1 MVFQFDV
8 VFNYLIVI
16 AVGFAVSGTVSSL
29 YQLVTSE
36 RADFTPASDTVVAL
50 FASLFMCMFTGPFI
64 IARKVWDRVVS
75 QERHIPLIAFLL
87 ALCSL
92 WSFYS
97 GVVFLHVSYVL
108 M

>member
-1 MVFQFDV
+1 MVSQFGV

-16 AVGFAVSGTVSSL
+16 AVGFAVSGTVSSF

-36 RADFTPASDTVVAL
+36 RADFAPTSDTMGAL
-50 FASLFMCMFTGPFI
+50 FVSLIMCMFTGPFI
-64 IARKVWDRVVS
+64 IARKVWARFVD

-87 ALCSL
+87 ALCGL

-97 GVVFLHVSYVL
+97 GIVILHVSYIFI
-108 M
+108 